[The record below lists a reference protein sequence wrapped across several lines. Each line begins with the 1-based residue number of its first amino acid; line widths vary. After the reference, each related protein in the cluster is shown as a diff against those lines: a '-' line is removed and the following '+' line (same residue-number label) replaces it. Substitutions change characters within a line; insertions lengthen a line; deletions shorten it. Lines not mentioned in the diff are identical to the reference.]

1 MYSYEDRIRAVK
13 LYIKLDKRIAATL
26 TQLGYPTKNALKT
39 WCREYEQRQ
48 DVSMGYAR
56 SRLKYSEEQKQ
67 LAVDYYLDHDRCI
80 ASTLKALGY
89 PCRGTLTGW
98 ISELFPNTRKPLTS
112 KGIRT
117 LHSEAF
123 KNAAVIDLCMRP
135 TSVQASANKLGV
147 DRTTLYNWK
156 NKLLGPEAPA
166 SMKNQD
172 DLQPLPDRA
181 ELEKTVESLKRDIH
195 KLRLEHDLLKM
206 AAELLKKGQGINLI
220 LLSNREKTLMIDALR
235 QTYAVPELLVEL
247 GLARSSYF
255 YHRARLLGPD
265 KYVDVRL
272 AITDVFELNHRCYG
286 YRRIKASLSKRHLH
300 ISEGVVR
307 RLMGQA
313 GLSIATPRRRRYHSY
328 GGEIS
333 PAPENIINRDFHA
346 ATPNEKWLTDITE
359 FHIPAGKVYLSPMID
374 CFDGMVISWSIGTR
388 PDAKLVNTM
397 LDAAIQT
404 VEKCDGRPVVHSDRG
419 AHYRWPGWLT
429 RMGDAKLVRS
439 MSRKGCSPD
448 NSACEGFFGRLKNEL
463 FYSRSWQAITIEQF
477 IQIVDSYIH
486 WYNEKRIKISLGSL
500 SPLEYRQSL
509 GLITQTSPSF

>member
-39 WCREYEQRQ
+39 WYREYEQQQ

-67 LAVDYYLDHDRCI
+67 LAVDHYLDHDRCI
-80 ASTLKALGY
+80 ASTLKSLGY

-135 TSVQASANKLGV
+135 TSAQASANKLGV

-172 DLQPLPDRA
+172 DQQPLPDRA
-181 ELEKTVESLKRDIH
+181 ELERTVESLKRDIH

-220 LLSNREKTLMIDALR
+220 LLSNR
-235 QTYAVPELLVEL
+235 
-247 GLARSSYF
+247 G
-255 YHRARLLGPD
+255 
-265 KYVDVRL
+265 
-272 AITDVFELNHRCYG
+272 
-286 YRRIKASLSKRHLH
+286 RH
-300 ISEGVVR
+300 
-307 RLMGQA
+307 
-313 GLSIATPRRRRYHSY
+313 
-328 GGEIS
+328 
-333 PAPENIINRDFHA
+333 
-346 ATPNEKWLTDITE
+346 
-359 FHIPAGKVYLSPMID
+359 
-374 CFDGMVISWSIGTR
+374 
-388 PDAKLVNTM
+388 
-397 LDAAIQT
+397 
-404 VEKCDGRPVVHSDRG
+404 
-419 AHYRWPGWLT
+419 
-429 RMGDAKLVRS
+429 
-439 MSRKGCSPD
+439 
-448 NSACEGFFGRLKNEL
+448 
-463 FYSRSWQAITIEQF
+463 
-477 IQIVDSYIH
+477 
-486 WYNEKRIKISLGSL
+486 
-500 SPLEYRQSL
+500 
-509 GLITQTSPSF
+509 

>member
-13 LYIKLDKRIAATL
+13 LYIKLDKRIAATIV
-26 TQLGYPTKNALKT
+26 QLGYPTKNTLKT
-39 WCREYEQRQ
+39 WYQEYEQRQ

-56 SRLKYSEEQKQ
+56 SRLKYSAKQKQ
-67 LAVDYYLDHDRCI
+67 FAVDQYLDHGRCI
-80 ASTLKALGY
+80 TGTIKALGY
-89 PCRGTLTGW
+89 PCWDTLTSW
-98 ISELFPNTRKPLTS
+98 IGELAPETRKRLVS
-112 KGIRT
+112 KGIRAV
-117 LHSEAF
+117 HSEAF

-135 TSVQASANKLGV
+135 ISAQASANKLGV

-235 QTYAVPELLVEL
+235 HTYAVSELLVEL